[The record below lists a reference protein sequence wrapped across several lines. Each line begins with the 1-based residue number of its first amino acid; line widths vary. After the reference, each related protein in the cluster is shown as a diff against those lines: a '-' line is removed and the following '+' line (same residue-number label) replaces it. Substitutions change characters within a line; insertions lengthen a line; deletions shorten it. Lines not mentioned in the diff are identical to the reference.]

1 MNIII
6 YQPVISEKSIQQ
18 GSVNKYTFKV
28 DPRANAAMVKDA
40 VERLFKV
47 KVLDVNMLCVK
58 GKPKNLRRVKVKR
71 SDWKKAVVTLLPGQ
85 TIKLFEERKA
95 SENAN

>member
-1 MNIII
+1 MNVII

-28 DPRANAAMVKDA
+28 DPRANSAMVKDS
-40 VERLFKV
+40 VEKLFKV
-47 KVLDVNMLCVK
+47 KVTGVNMLRVK
-58 GKPKNLRRVKVKR
+58 GKPKNLRRTKVKR

>member
-1 MNIII
+1 MSIII

-18 GSVNKYTFKV
+18 GSVNKYTFKI
-28 DPRANAAMVKDA
+28 DPRANATMVKEA
-40 VERLFKV
+40 VEKLFKV
-47 KVLDVNMLCVK
+47 KVTSVNMLCVK
-58 GKPKNLRRVKVKR
+58 GKPKNMRRIKVKR
-71 SDWKKAVVTLLPGQ
+71 ANWKKAVVTLLPGQ

>member
-1 MNIII
+1 MSVII

-28 DPRANAAMVKDA
+28 DIRANSAMVKDA
-40 VERLFKV
+40 IEKLFKV
-47 KVLDVNMLCVK
+47 KVTSVNTLRVQ
-58 GKPKNLRRVKVKR
+58 GKPKNMRRTKVKR
-71 SDWKKAVVTLLPGQ
+71 ANWKKAVVTLLPGQ